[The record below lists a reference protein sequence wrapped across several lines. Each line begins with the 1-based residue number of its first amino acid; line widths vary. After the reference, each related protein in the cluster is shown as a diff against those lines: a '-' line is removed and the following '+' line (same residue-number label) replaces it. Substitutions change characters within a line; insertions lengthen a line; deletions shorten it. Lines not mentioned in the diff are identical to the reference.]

1 MTIKPLKIVLVLI
14 SIINTNIA
22 LAQEKVEWIMEP
34 RQLKYE
40 VADLH
45 QYEIWSEGFL
55 EALNYKPEK
64 WAWKKST
71 GIYAFLKNTI
81 PFQKDE
87 RLGLL
92 SLDGKIIQQPV
103 FTSLA
108 YDAET
113 GNIHAVNKEAHN
125 LAVKQDNYQYVGQMG
140 IVAVHKY
147 AGDKTEHYTTNF
159 TLNDCV
165 LDDNGYL
172 LQDSKAIQHDIQ
184 KEESAFA
191 DQANDKEQGEVIYKK
206 KTLSL

>member
-1 MTIKPLKIVLVLI
+1 MKINCLKIVLVLI

-22 LAQEKVEWIMEP
+22 FAQEKVEWIMEP

-45 QYEIWSEGFL
+45 PYEIWSSGIFDAL
-55 EALNYKPEK
+55 EYKPKK

-71 GIYAFLKNTI
+71 GIYAFLKHTI

-87 RLGLL
+87 HLGLL
-92 SLDGKIIQQPV
+92 SIDGKIIQQPV

-125 LAVKQDNYQYVGQMG
+125 IAVKQDNYQYVGNMG
-140 IVAVHKY
+140 IVGVHKY
-147 AGDKTEHYTTNF
+147 EGEKTEHYTTNF
-159 TLNDCV
+159 GSPVKPCV
-165 LDDNGYL
+165 YPKII
-172 LQDSKAIQHDIQ
+172 DS
-184 KEESAFA
+184 
-191 DQANDKEQGEVIYKK
+191 
-206 KTLSL
+206 L